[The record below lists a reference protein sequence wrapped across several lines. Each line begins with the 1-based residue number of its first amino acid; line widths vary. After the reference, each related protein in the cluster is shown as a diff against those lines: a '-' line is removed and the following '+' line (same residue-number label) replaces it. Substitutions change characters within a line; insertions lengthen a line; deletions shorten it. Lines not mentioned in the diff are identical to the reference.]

1 MLAMGD
7 RVERGAGRGGSGL
20 SSINGSEGQQGEEV
34 DSIDCVGDTLPNNR
48 KTNWQRGEEERRGGC
63 WPQRR
68 GRE

>member
-1 MLAMGD
+1 MGD
-7 RVERGAGRGGSGL
+7 RVEHGAGRGGSGL

-34 DSIDCVGDTLPNNR
+34 DSIDCVGGHLARQQEDELAAR
-48 KTNWQRGEEERRGGC
+48 GRGEEEEEGGC